1 MTRSGQAD
9 MGVRTLCLGLIM
21 GLAAVLTLSLPA
33 RAADPIKRAPMLQ
46 QVLDCRAIAD
56 PGERLA
62 CYDASVNRLD
72 QAELAGQVVVV
83 DREKAREVR
92 RQAFGFNL
100 PSLAI
105 FERGAAEPEINNL
118 TTTVVRARQDPLTR
132 WIIEI
137 EGGAVWKQM
146 ETVPINR
153 SPKKGM
159 TVQIRKGAL
168 GAFFM
173 NVDGQ
178 RAFKV
183 DRVK

>member
-1 MTRSGQAD
+1 MTRSAQVLVVAPALAL
-9 MGVRTLCLGLIM
+9 VLGLALVQ
-21 GLAAVLTLSLPA
+21 GAPAAEPN
-33 RAADPIKRAPMLQ
+33 RAPLLQ
-46 QVLDCRAIAD
+46 GVLDCRAITDSA
-56 PGERLA
+56 ERLA
-62 CYDASVNRLD
+62 CYDASVGRFE

-105 FERGAAEPEINNL
+105 FERGAPEPEINNL
-118 TTTVVRARQDPLTR
+118 STTVVRARQDALTR
-132 WIIEI
+132 WVIEI
-137 EGGAVWKQM
+137 EGGAVWKQT

-153 SPKKGM
+153 SPKPGM
-159 TVQIRKGAL
+159 KVDIRKGAL
-168 GAFFM
+168 GAYFM